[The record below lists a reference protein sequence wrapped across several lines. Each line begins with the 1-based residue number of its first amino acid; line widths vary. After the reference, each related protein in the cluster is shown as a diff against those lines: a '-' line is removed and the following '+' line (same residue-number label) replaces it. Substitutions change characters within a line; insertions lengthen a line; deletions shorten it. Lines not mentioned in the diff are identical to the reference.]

1 MTRANKQESKP
12 RMCTHTISLIQWI
25 TSMRTVI
32 TPKGLKWSAH
42 QMHFLICSLCMIH
55 PFRGA
60 NLRGEALSCDQPST
74 SSVSSSFLAVLSG
87 VLTPYLPL
95 LKQGVLGLPSEG
107 DSHQNCWNLFSIA
120 QVSTP
125 LKPAKTGFGQ
135 GQTAVIVHPKKYGWG
150 PQFAQHQD
158 LPGIHLI

>member
-1 MTRANKQESKP
+1 MYAHNFFNPMNHFNAHSH
-12 RMCTHTISLIQWI
+12 HTQRIKMVSTPNALPHLLSLHDPPIQ
-25 TSMRTVI
+25 
-32 TPKGLKWSAH
+32 
-42 QMHFLICSLCMIH
+42 
-55 PFRGA
+55 GA

-95 LKQGVLGLPSEG
+95 LKQGILGLPSEG

-125 LKPAKTGFGQ
+125 LKPAKTWFGQ
-135 GQTAVIVHPKKYGWG
+135 GQTAVIIHPKKYGWG

-158 LPGIHLI
+158 LHGIHLI